1 MTTDQLISLL
11 AADLKPV
18 DRKRLSRALFIAV
31 VAGTAAA
38 FGVTLLLLGPRPE
51 RFGGEHSGFLVLKLL
66 FTSGVVATAAV
77 FLPQVAR
84 PGSEGRSFLVFV
96 SLPFLAIAALALAA
110 LGPVH
115 WSTLGNAVLGKN
127 WLTCLFSIPLI
138 AIAPF
143 VAIVSALRTG
153 APTDLTRAGADA
165 GLVAGGLSAMACSLP
180 CLDNSFA
187 SIAVWYG
194 LTIGICTGFGAWLG
208 PRLLRW

>member
-18 DRKRLSRALFIAV
+18 DRKRLSRTLFIAM
-31 VAGTAAA
+31 VAGTAAV

-51 RFGGEHSGFLVLKLL
+51 RFGGEHSGFLMLKLL
-66 FTSGVVATAAV
+66 FTSGVVATAAM

-84 PGSEGRSFLVFV
+84 PGSEGRSFLMFV
-96 SLPFLAIAALALAA
+96 LLPFIVIAALALATI
-110 LGPVH
+110 GPVH
-115 WSTLGNAVLGKN
+115 WSTLGNVVFGKN
-127 WLTCLFSIPLI
+127 WLTCLLSIPLI

-143 VAIVSALRTG
+143 VAIVTALRTG

-180 CLDNSFA
+180 CLDSSFA

-194 LTIGICTGFGAWLG
+194 FTIGICAIVGAKLG
-208 PRLLRW
+208 PTLLRW